1 MRETL
6 EVLEVSIDRVTLS
19 QAEQATW
26 DFLKQDKAHMIFTP
40 NSEII
45 MVAQQDKE
53 LKDVLNSGDL
63 IIADGIGV
71 VYASKILK
79 KPIAER
85 VAGFDLAKQI
95 IEKLPQKEH
104 KLYFLGG
111 KPGVAKAAK
120 DNLEK
125 QYPGIQIV
133 GTHDGY
139 FDEEQE
145 AEIIHEINQLKP
157 DILFVCLGMGKQEKW
172 IYNHR
177 GKLSVKVCMGI
188 GGSLDVFA
196 GRVQRAPDFYCK
208 YGLEWFYRLVKE
220 PWRYKRM
227 LALPKFALMVLLKG
241 KRQACNSEEGTS

>member
-6 EVLEVSIDRVTLS
+6 EVLGVSIDIVTLA

-26 DFLKQDKAHMIFTP
+26 DFLKQDKVHMIFTP
-40 NSEII
+40 NSEMI
-45 MVAQQDKE
+45 MVAQEEKTLKE
-53 LKDVLNSGDL
+53 ILNSGDL
-63 IIADGIGV
+63 TIADGIGV

-79 KPIAER
+79 KPLAER

-95 IEKLPQKEH
+95 VENLPQKGH
-104 KLYFLGG
+104 KLYLLGG
-111 KPGVAKAAK
+111 QPGVAKAAK
-120 DNLEK
+120 DKLEK

-139 FDEEQE
+139 FNEEQE
-145 AEIIHEINQLKP
+145 AEIINEINQLKP

-172 IYNHR
+172 IYKHR
-177 GKLSVKVCMGI
+177 DKLKVKVCMGI

-196 GRVQRAPDFYCK
+196 GKAQRAPDFYCK
-208 YGLEWFYRLVKE
+208 YGLEWFYRLIKE

-227 LALPKFALMVLLKG
+227 LALPKFALTVILKG
-241 KRQACNSEEGTS
+241 KRQDCKGEGNV